1 MILTEV
7 MEFYIIELP
16 KYEKYKEKTKNNKLN
31 KWIRFIKEPGGIEM
45 GEDKTIQ
52 KAKKVLE
59 EISKDKKERYL
70 AELREK
76 YILDQKAIENAGYDK
91 GLRDGISQEKKK
103 IAENLLKL
111 NMSIEQIK
119 EVTGLTEEEI
129 KNLK

>member
-1 MILTEV
+1 